1 VAKNPWQLPRGYDAA
16 TRKALAEVFASL
28 KNARTHI
35 SPAAYEALRLGNV
48 QAFVNLVDWESI
60 GKDIGG
66 LEPILQDFAAKT
78 GVQLYKDGDIVAD
91 LLFDIIDARAVIW
104 AQNHTA
110 DLVVEIAEEMRQ
122 QIRNVMAESTQGL
135 LTYEQAA
142 RKIRT
147 NLSLTSRDSAAVDS
161 YYVRQINKLV
171 QSGMTIDKATKKAN
185 ARADRYAAKLLR
197 KRSQTIARTELAN
210 AASNGRRLGWESGV
224 SEGYIDPASTKEW
237 VAEPDACDICGPMDG
252 VSVPMNDE
260 FPSGAMMPP
269 QHPNCRCAAVLLPP
283 EYSDEYWTAYA
294 QQGGNVNANVTI
306 IKAAESYKPTEGMKV
321 AAKRALRWKDEGK
334 AKGAGTP
341 VGWGRATDIAAGRS
355 MSLDIVKRMFSF
367 FSRHE
372 VDKQGK
378 DFKNISDPSNGRIMW
393 DAWGGDAGF
402 TWSRNIVERNRDVK
416 KHMAGKHDQSTHGK
430 GKGAMANKPVTSTKE
445 LSPDQRTALT
455 AYTSASGAAI
465 NRFVRTGEVGWNA
478 EGFTKEDM
486 TKFVPLI
493 DSAIEGSTI
502 QDSLQLQRVVG
513 IDAFGIEP
521 RSARR
526 NAPEQLKSFVGATIT
541 EKGFLSTTKN
551 AKVPG
556 ILLGGKNKV
565 LLTVHAPAGTKAL
578 DLKALGLSDSEGE
591 VLFSRDSAFKV
602 LSVKSSSSDDYSAV
616 MEIEVTK

>member
-1 VAKNPWQLPRGYDAA
+1 VAKNPWQLPRGYDAS
-16 TRKALAEVFASL
+16 TRKALAQIFAAL

-60 GKDIGG
+60 GKDIGE
-66 LEPILQDFAAKT
+66 LEPMLQDFAAKT

-91 LLFDIIDARAVIW
+91 LLFDIVDQRAVIW

-161 YYVRQINKLV
+161 YYLRQINKLV
-171 QSGMTIDKATKKAN
+171 KSGMTIDKATEKAS

-260 FPSGAMMPP
+260 FPSGVMMPP
-269 QHPNCRCAAVLLPP
+269 QHPNCRCAAILLPP

-294 QQGGNVNANVTI
+294 KQGGNVNATVTI
-306 IKAAESYKPTEGMKV
+306 V
-321 AAKRALRWKDEGK
+321 
-334 AKGAGTP
+334 
-341 VGWGRATDIAAGRS
+341 
-355 MSLDIVKRMFSF
+355 
-367 FSRHE
+367 
-372 VDKQGK
+372 
-378 DFKNISDPSNGRIMW
+378 
-393 DAWGGDAGF
+393 
-402 TWSRNIVERNRDVK
+402 

-445 LSPDQRTALT
+445 LSPDQRTALA

-465 NRFVRTGEVGWNA
+465 NRFVRTSEVGWNA

-526 NAPEQLKSFVGATIT
+526 NAPEQLKPFVGATIT

-602 LSVKSSSSDDYSAV
+602 LSVKSSPSDDYSAV